1 MNTYRLVGAGM
12 VGTAVVAIAV
22 AIYLLSSVPAPLS
35 TVKTFVASV
44 ETNDFEVAFTMYH
57 ADLRKRQSFPEFVEA
72 WEGRSLSLS
81 QTNWFWSTDVGDEI
95 AEVEGRFSTAGA
107 EDWSAV
113 FRLIKQDDR
122 WQIIDYEV
130 VDGLSGFGPGA
141 WGGLPATP

>member
-1 MNTYRLVGAGM
+1 MVGA
-12 VGTAVVAIAV
+12 AAVAIVV
-22 AIYLLSSVPAPLS
+22 AIYLLSSAPAPLS

-44 ETNDFEVAFTMYH
+44 ETNDFEAAYSTYH
-57 ADLRKRQSFPEFVEA
+57 ADLRRRQSFPEFVEA
-72 WEGRSLSLS
+72 WKGRSSSLG
-81 QTNWFWSTDVGDEI
+81 QTSWFWSTDVEDET

-122 WQIIDYEV
+122 WQIIGYEM

-141 WGGLPATP
+141 